1 MDNASRETT
10 LREIKKK
17 MLILSGRKP
26 YAAGVRDF
34 AAHVEKKDWLQRN
47 LRLEGSSV
55 TPEQVES
62 LLDGGLLP
70 GASVWE
76 HLLAQRLEN
85 LLGEMHDLISRGI
98 DIDLKLISTFHNM
111 LSGDSA
117 EVGTGYRKRSITI
130 EEYDYVAPLAAE
142 LEQEMKRLDARI
154 EEAERLPA
162 GSIDCFEAAARIH
175 DGLLAIFPYGR
186 DDKLLARAVTA
197 YYLLGKGYPAVVPDL
212 SEEKYNRLVSR
223 ALSAGDH
230 GGMTDAF
237 LAAVRERTELL
248 LQLTAY

>member
-1 MDNASRETT
+1 MT
-10 LREIKKK
+10 LKEGQNNKTYRV
-17 MLILSGRKP
+17 LS
-26 YAAGVRDF
+26 
-34 AAHVEKKDWLQRN
+34 
-47 LRLEGSSV
+47 
-55 TPEQVES
+55 
-62 LLDGGLLP
+62 
-70 GASVWE
+70 
-76 HLLAQRLEN
+76 
-85 LLGEMHDLISRGI
+85 I

-175 DGLLAIFPYGR
+175 DGLLSIFPYGR

-230 GGMTDAF
+230 GGMTDAL